1 MRSGATSQPAIAA
14 RGSQSLGDRVRRVL
28 RVVRAIIGEPDYDRY
43 VAHMRDH
50 HPGCEMASR
59 DEFMRQ
65 RMESRYSRPGTR
77 CC

>member
-1 MRSGATSQPAIAA
+1 MKASASARSEVGAEALPF
-14 RGSQSLGDRVRRVL
+14 RERVRRAL
-28 RVVRAIIGEPDYDRY
+28 RIVRTMIGEPDYDRY
-43 VAHMRDH
+43 VAHMREH

-65 RMESRYSRPGTR
+65 RMESRYSKPGTR

>member
-1 MRSGATSQPAIAA
+1 MMKFDSDPNYRPL
-14 RGSQSLGDRVRRVL
+14 RERVRRVL
-28 RVVRAIIGEPDYDRY
+28 RVVRTMIGEPDYDRY
-43 VAHMRDH
+43 VAHMRQH